1 MKNIIFT
8 ISFTL
13 LSLCV
18 TSQNK
23 LEKLKSQTVEE
34 GKKLWA
40 SEMASWY
47 GTDLFLEKYHDRDK
61 IGGYFSYVDNP
72 EKSTCVFY
80 GKGENPKIIGT
91 MVFDQTYNIKTANY
105 NLLEREMT
113 NSEKEYYTLRI
124 KTQELIKHDTI
135 FKHYEN
141 TTLNVIPIID
151 KEEKKVYLLTGYNG
165 DKKIVAYGND
175 YLITFDKNNNI
186 KNAKKLHAS
195 YLPFEYG
202 DSDPDKT
209 SIAGM
214 HNHIVSSGELMSA
227 TDICTTMLYEKFTK
241 WETYY
246 VISEKYV
253 SIWNCKKDEL
263 FVMTREAWE
272 RIGKDSKK

>member
-1 MKNIIFT
+1 MKKTVLIFAF
-8 ISFTL
+8 ILFSI
-13 LSLCV
+13 CV
-18 TSQNK
+18 QSQNS
-23 LEKLKSQTVEE
+23 LEKLKTQTVEE

-47 GTDLFLEKYHDRDK
+47 GTDLFLEKYHERDK
-61 IGGYFSYVDNP
+61 IGGYFSYVENP

-91 MVFDQTYNIKTANY
+91 MVFDKTYNIKTANY

-113 NSEKEYYTLRI
+113 FSEKEYYTLRM
-124 KTQELIKHDTI
+124 KTQELIKKDTI

-151 KEEKKVYLLTGYNG
+151 KDVKKVYLLTGYNG
-165 DKKIVAYGND
+165 DKKIVVYGND
-175 YLITFDKNNNI
+175 YLITFDKKNNV
-186 KNAKKLHAS
+186 KKTKKLHAS

-202 DSDPDKT
+202 NPNKSI
-209 SIAGM
+209 IAGM
-214 HNHIVSSGELMSA
+214 HNHIDSSGELMSP
-227 TDICTTMLYEKFTK
+227 TDICTTMLYKSFTK
-241 WETYY
+241 WENYY
-246 VISEKYV
+246 VISKKYV

-272 RIGKDSKK
+272 KINKETEK